1 MIGPN
6 CVLATANYPILPEL
20 REKAYQYNLPLR
32 IGRNCW
38 LGTGVIV
45 VPSVTIGDN
54 TVIGSF
60 MCQGK
65 MPMSVRQRY
74 ENMKKSRF
82 ICPIWTQWSRIS
94 TRLFLTRMQMIWSGW
109 NRLWNKYS
117 AGRHLIR
124 VIWSKL
130 QRNNDK
136 TNNNVP
142 FMKKRTQLYRCSTSK
157 MVNSLIIRLP
167 NDRLRA
173 IIPVTNTGGWSQCS
187 LSTRRNLAHLL
198 HHFAKKKES
207 LKKSCQNNSVSL
219 IRP

>member
-20 REKAYQYNLPLR
+20 REKAYQYNLPIR

-74 ENMKKSRF
+74 ENMKKAASSA
-82 ICPIWTQWSRIS
+82 Q
-94 TRLFLTRMQMIWSGW
+94 SG
-109 NRLWNKYS
+109 R
-117 AGRHLIR
+117 
-124 VIWSKL
+124 
-130 QRNNDK
+130 
-136 TNNNVP
+136 
-142 FMKKRTQLYRCSTSK
+142 
-157 MVNSLIIRLP
+157 
-167 NDRLRA
+167 NDREFRQGSFS
-173 IIPVTNTGGWSQCS
+173 PGC
-187 LSTRRNLAHLL
+187 R
-198 HHFAKKKES
+198 
-207 LKKSCQNNSVSL
+207 
-219 IRP
+219 

>member
-20 REKAYQYNLPLR
+20 REKAYQYNLPIR

-74 ENMKKSRF
+74 ENMKKQ
-82 ICPIWTQWSRIS
+82 P
-94 TRLFLTRMQMIWSGW
+94 L
-109 NRLWNKYS
+109 
-117 AGRHLIR
+117 H
-124 VIWSKL
+124 
-130 QRNNDK
+130 
-136 TNNNVP
+136 
-142 FMKKRTQLYRCSTSK
+142 
-157 MVNSLIIRLP
+157 LP
-167 NDRLRA
+167 NLDAMIENFDKAVSHPDADDLERLKQA
-173 IIPVTNTGGWSQCS
+173 V
-187 LSTRRNLAHLL
+187 
-198 HHFAKKKES
+198 K
-207 LKKSCQNNSVSL
+207 
-219 IRP
+219 